1 MGLVANNCKLEKRRV
16 TLQYSDS
23 YSNPKEI
30 REEQYEILVFQ
41 SRPRALVK
49 TDRSGKV
56 FLDKWKNWKDSQA
69 WINITYSPGRDL
81 LHETLGDAGRKI

>member
-1 MGLVANNCKLEKRRV
+1 MVADNCKLEKRRV

-23 YSNPKEI
+23 YSNPVVI
-30 REEQYEILVFQ
+30 REEYAILVFQ
-41 SRPRALVK
+41 SRPRVLVK

-69 WINITYSPGRDL
+69 WINITYSTGREL
-81 LHETLGDAGRKI
+81 PHETLGDAGRKI